1 MSLTTKF
8 ILAIKDKEDN
18 AEHPIMLRIII
29 DRKNQLVSTKKV
41 SRQEYWLNKEQQVAR
56 SHPKHKEINLLLR
69 TIVSELD
76 FLVISEGKKGKR
88 PTFEEIKAL
97 VRSLTGGNSEPER
110 KSLYNLFEDQIRSL
124 TQQNRIGYA
133 DTFKFTLSSLKG
145 FTENKDRDLL
155 SINIGFLT
163 KYENYLVERGCAI
176 TTRSVYLRTFRTLW
190 KVAIREKFC
199 PENHYPFKDF
209 AFGKY
214 NNPRTKKRAIQKAQ
228 IELIANMVIDPEK
241 DTLINSRNYF
251 LFSFYCRGINFTDLA
266 SLKWGNIVDD
276 ELQYVRSKTKEEFRF
291 KLHPSAIEILAYY
304 RDLRGNS
311 DAGYIFPI
319 LYKRHD
325 TPQSIRYRKQKVR
338 TRVNK
343 DLQELGASLGIQK
356 NLTTYVARHS
366 YATTLRRN
374 GVSKENIGR
383 SLGHDSL
390 KTTDIY
396 LEDIGDPILD
406 DLINSTL

>member
-1 MSLTTKF
+1 MALSTKF
-8 ILAIKDKEDN
+8 ILASKVNDSCEY
-18 AEHPIMLRIII
+18 PIMLRIII
-29 DRKNQLVSTKKV
+29 DRKNQLVSTKKSCKQENWLV
-41 SRQEYWLNKEQQVAR
+41 SQQQVAR
-56 SHPKHKEINLLLR
+56 GHPKHQEINLLLR

-76 FLVISEGKKGKR
+76 FLIISEGKKGRK
-88 PTFEEIKAL
+88 PTFDEMKSV
-97 VRSLTGGNSEPER
+97 VRSLTGATKEPES
-110 KSLYNLFEDQIRSL
+110 KSLFKLFEDHIAL
-124 TQQNRIGYA
+124 LNQQNRIGYA

-145 FTENKDRDLL
+145 FVKNKDRDLL
-155 SINIGFLT
+155 SINLNFLK
-163 KYENYLVERGCAI
+163 KYEEYLMERGCAI
-176 TTRSVYLRTFRTLW
+176 TTRSVYLRTFRTMW

-199 PENHYPFKDF
+199 PEGHYPFKEL

-214 NNPRTKKRAIQKAQ
+214 NNPRTKKRAIQKSQ
-228 IELIANMVIDPEK
+228 IDQISALVIDPMN

-266 SLKWGNIVDD
+266 SLKWDNIVDD
-276 ELQYVRSKTKEEFRF
+276 ELEYIRSKTKEEFRF
-291 KLHPSAIEILAYY
+291 KLHPEAMRILDFY
-304 RDLRGNS
+304 RSLRGNS

-325 TPQSIRYRKQKVR
+325 SIQSIRYRKQKIR

-343 DLQELGASLGIQK
+343 DLQELGAILGIQK